1 VNIRH
6 KVTYFYYVVRSV
18 VFDYFCNIMQG
29 KKVSVIR
36 HPGVVERVEGHT
48 VVVRIE
54 SQAACGHCQA
64 KSHCGMVESADK
76 LVEVHHLHPEQYAAG
91 QAVMVSLEQSL
102 GYKALFLGYILPFLI
117 MLTALFVVALTTANE
132 ALAALVAVVLMVPYY
147 ALLYRYRHK
156 LRKTFHFFIQ
166 EK

>member
-1 VNIRH
+1 
-6 KVTYFYYVVRSV
+6 
-18 VFDYFCNIMQG
+18 MQE
-29 KKVSVIR
+29 KKVSVIT
-36 HPGVVERVEGHT
+36 HPGIVERVEGQT

-76 LVEVHHLHPEQYAAG
+76 LVEVEHP
-91 QAVMVSLEQSL
+91 QAWQFAPGTPVKESLKQSL

-117 MLTALFVVALTTANE
+117 MLTVLFAVALTTGKE

-147 ALLYRYRHK
+147 ALLYRFRHK
-156 LRKTFHFFIQ
+156 LRKTFHFQ
-166 EK
+166 VQ

>member
-1 VNIRH
+1 M
-6 KVTYFYYVVRSV
+6 
-18 VFDYFCNIMQG
+18 DG
-29 KKVSVIR
+29 KKVSVVT
-36 HPGVVERVEGHT
+36 HPGIVERVEGHT

-76 LVEVHHLHPEQYAAG
+76 LVEIEHP
-91 QAVMVSLEQSL
+91 QAWQFAPGKPVKVSLKQSL

-117 MLTALFVVALTTANE
+117 MLTALFAVALATGIE

-147 ALLYRYRHK
+147 ALLYRFRHK
-156 LRKTFHFFIQ
+156 LRKTFHFQ
-166 EK
+166 VQ

>member
-1 VNIRH
+1 
-6 KVTYFYYVVRSV
+6 
-18 VFDYFCNIMQG
+18 MQA
-29 KKVSVIR
+29 KKISVIT
-36 HPGVVERVEGHT
+36 HPGVVERVDGHT

-76 LVEVHHLHPEQYAAG
+76 LVEIDHPQSDRYSPG
-91 QAVMVSLEQSL
+91 MPVDVSLRQSL

-117 MLTALFVVALTTANE
+117 MLTALFAVALTTANE
-132 ALAALVAVVLMVPYY
+132 ALAALVAVALMVPYY